1 MSLSL
6 KCTRVRKCFL
16 NSTPR
21 VLKGVPQ
28 LFLLSFKVKYNSC
41 TMAVNSTVKEPT
53 DSWAMYVMTQK
64 HLAFNLKWCIPDS
77 LSDWAEHGS
86 AASNS
91 LSSSYK
97 EDVDGDELPMLCAHH
112 FRINDF
118 RCSAIWLILHI
129 YCTDLFQF
137 CPNSWSVSSYQASL

>member
-1 MSLSL
+1 
-6 KCTRVRKCFL
+6 
-16 NSTPR
+16 
-21 VLKGVPQ
+21 
-28 LFLLSFKVKYNSC
+28 
-41 TMAVNSTVKEPT
+41 MAVNSTVKEPT

-97 EDVDGDELPMLCAHH
+97 EDVDGDELPCYVLTISESMISGVVQYDWSCIFIA
-112 FRINDF
+112 
-118 RCSAIWLILHI
+118 LIYFNFAPI
-129 YCTDLFQF
+129 
-137 CPNSWSVSSYQASL
+137 AEA